1 MNKIRILLADDHAV
15 LQAGLEAMLNAEAD
29 MTVVGSASDGH
40 SAVRQAALLQ
50 PDVVLL
56 DINMPE
62 LNGLEALAQLR
73 VQAPATHVLI
83 LTMHDDAQYLRQ
95 AMTVGGGRVRAQTVS
110 GQGTVVGDP
119 HRAGVLDPAHAWTLA
134 APPVAPLSVICGRNV
149 GCPQTVSTA
158 Q

>member
-1 MNKIRILLADDHAV
+1 MQTIVEDNGAGFDVDAVRRRQGSVGIFGMNERAELLGGTLAIEQPRWHHGLCGDPAVNKIRILLADDHAV

-73 VQAPATHVLI
+73 VRRQPA
-83 LTMHDDAQYLRQ
+83 M
-95 AMTVGGGRVRAQTVS
+95 
-110 GQGTVVGDP
+110 
-119 HRAGVLDPAHAWTLA
+119 
-134 APPVAPLSVICGRNV
+134 C
-149 GCPQTVSTA
+149 
-158 Q
+158 